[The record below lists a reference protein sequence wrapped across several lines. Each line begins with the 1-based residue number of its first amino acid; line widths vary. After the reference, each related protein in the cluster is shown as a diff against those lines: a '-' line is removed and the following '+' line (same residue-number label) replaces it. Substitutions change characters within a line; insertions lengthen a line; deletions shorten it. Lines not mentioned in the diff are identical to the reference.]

1 MRRRLL
7 LAGAAALVATQAL
20 AGFYAPSGA
29 PDLAGYAKRTDM
41 PGPCGTIPAP
51 DTLLGSP
58 GSSTCYTPNDAT
70 RPTVVQ
76 AANVVTD
83 SSGNWSV
90 TWARPFA
97 SAMPIVNPLPVN
109 TGSLP
114 ILCNVVTRSA
124 SSASGKCWQ
133 STANTLPSALASLA
147 GMVIN
152 PFGTMAASAGVMI
165 IGREPTQ

>member
-7 LAGAAALVATQAL
+7 LAGAIALLATRAI
-20 AGFYAPSGA
+20 AGYTAPQGS
-29 PDLAGYAKRTDM
+29 PDLTAYAKRTDL
-41 PGPCGTIPAP
+41 PSPCAAVPSA
-51 DTLLGSP
+51 DTLLGSA
-58 GSSTCYTPNDAT
+58 GSSGCFTPNDAT

-90 TWARPFA
+90 TWARPFN
-97 SAMPIVNPLPVN
+97 SAMPVVNPLPVN

-114 ILCNVVTRSA
+114 IMCNVVARSA
-124 SSASGKCWQ
+124 IGASGKCWQ
-133 STANTLPSALASLA
+133 STANTLPSTLASLA
-147 GMVIN
+147 GMVVN
-152 PFGTMAASAGVMI
+152 PFGTTAASAAVMI